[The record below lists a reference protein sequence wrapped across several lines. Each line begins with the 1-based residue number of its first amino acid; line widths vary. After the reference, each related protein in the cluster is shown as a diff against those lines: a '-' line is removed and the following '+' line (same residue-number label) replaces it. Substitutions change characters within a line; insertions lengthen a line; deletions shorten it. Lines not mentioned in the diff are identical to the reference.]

1 MQADVTTTATRY
13 LGTIHV
19 FIMLNPIT
27 DTPAARVAIAQASHI
42 HKEVKIIIFI
52 IIIFTNTNLQLFLNL
67 YNELI
72 VYYILVN
79 KK

>member
-13 LGTIHV
+13 LCTIHD

-27 DTPAARVAIAQASHI
+27 DTPAARGAIAQASHT

-52 IIIFTNTNLQLFLNL
+52 IHNL
-67 YNELI
+67 YKYQFAIMFESL
-72 VYYILVN
+72 
-79 KK
+79 